1 MWNTLDVSSLFR
13 SSVGG
18 EINRAAF
25 NDSINVSELEL
36 VTICAVNHRWTTQI
50 ALIVIPF
57 FFLSTAKILQNEKN
71 SVNSLFGFVTFYQ
84 VSKFHEKN
92 FWSITSIEFS
102 IIFASQFCFDF

>member
-57 FFLSTAKILQNEKN
+57 FFLSAAKNITKCKKFRELTIWLCNFLSSVEISREKFL
-71 SVNSLFGFVTFYQ
+71 VNNV
-84 VSKFHEKN
+84 N
-92 FWSITSIEFS
+92 
-102 IIFASQFCFDF
+102 